1 MQDRYTGDIG
11 DYIKYALLRA
21 LSPGLQLGVAWYL
34 YPDEDHN
41 SDGKHVQYL
50 EDPKRWRHL
59 DPELFDG
66 LKRIV
71 ASDRSV
77 SSLEASG
84 LIDAV
89 FSAHLLD
96 HGAHHHSVRA
106 KSREDWF
113 SRVQSDLTNCDLVF
127 ADPDNGLIDDGPHR
141 RKTRKFGKQMPIS
154 EATALANG
162 RTAVIYHHNS
172 RFPGGH
178 ELEIDHW
185 SRQLGSGTVAVRAN
199 AYSCRTFFIVSP
211 TTAILERA
219 EWFAE
224 KWKNHRVSLHASQ
237 PRLKRA
243 ES

>member
-1 MQDRYTGDIG
+1 MQNRYVGDIG

-21 LSPGLQLGVAWYL
+21 LSPGSKLGVAWYL

-50 EDPKRWRHL
+50 QDLQRWRHL
-59 DPELFDG
+59 DPELFDA

-71 ASDRSV
+71 AGDRSV
-77 SSLEASG
+77 SAVEDAG

-89 FSAHLLD
+89 FSAHPLD

-106 KSREDWF
+106 KSREEWF
-113 SRVQSDLTNCDLVF
+113 SKVQSDLTGCDVVF

-141 RKTRKFGKQMPIS
+141 RNTRKFGKQMPIS
-154 EATALANG
+154 EAKELATG

-185 SRQLGSGTVAVRAN
+185 SRQLGPGTVAVRAN

-211 TTAILERA
+211 TQTILDRAQEFVER
-219 EWFAE
+219 WS
-224 KWKNHRVSLHASQ
+224 HRRVSLYNSGN
-237 PRLKRA
+237 R
-243 ES
+243 

>member
-21 LSPGLQLGVAWYL
+21 LSPGLKLGVAWYL

-50 EDPKRWRHL
+50 EDPQRWRHL
-59 DPELFDG
+59 DPELFDA

-77 SSLEASG
+77 SAVEASG
-84 LIDAV
+84 LIGAV
-89 FSAHLLD
+89 FSSHPLD
-96 HGAHHHSVRA
+96 HGEHHHSVRA
-106 KSREDWF
+106 NSREEWF
-113 SRVQSDLTNCDLVF
+113 SRVQSDLTGCDLVF

-141 RKTRKFGKQMPIS
+141 RNTRKFGKQMPIS
-154 EATALANG
+154 EAKALATG

-178 ELEIDHW
+178 KVEIDHW
-185 SRQLGSGTVAVRAN
+185 GRQLGPDTIAVRAN

-211 TTAILERA
+211 TEVILDRA
-219 EWFAE
+219 LSFADR
-224 KWKNHRVSLHASQ
+224 WSTHRVSLYDGSY
-237 PRLKRA
+237 R
-243 ES
+243 